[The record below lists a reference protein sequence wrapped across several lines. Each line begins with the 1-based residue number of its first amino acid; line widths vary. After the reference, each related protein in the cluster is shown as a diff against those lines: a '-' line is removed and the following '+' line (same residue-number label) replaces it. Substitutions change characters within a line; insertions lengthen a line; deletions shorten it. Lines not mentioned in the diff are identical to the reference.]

1 MKAQDIEE
9 IAQVADQAIT
19 NAIKTQFAESFS
31 KINKKRLFDFNLNL
45 IALFVAAIAIVITI
59 VLVGNSIKDN
69 DDKNAASNAA
79 DHSAMTEQ
87 LMAVDDSI
95 VVVDGKIAS
104 VVDDIADVKEQNA
117 TIIEQN
123 TAVAEKQEVLEKKA
137 NNIIAQNN
145 KIIKKA
151 NNLRE
156 LQEKANATQLGN
168 FQNCLIENKTLTPEA
183 AGKKCVDWLK

>member
-1 MKAQDIEE
+1 MKEE
-9 IAQVADQAIT
+9 QIKQVTESTEQAIVDV
-19 NAIKTQFAESFS
+19 TQHQLA
-31 KINKKRLFDFNLNL
+31 KNVNKLRKNHFDFNLNL
-45 IALFVAAIAIVITI
+45 IALFVAAIGIILTI

-69 DDKNAASNAA
+69 DDDNAASIGATQG
-79 DHSAMTEQ
+79 AMTEQ
-87 LMAVDDSI
+87 LMAIDDSI
-95 VVVDGKIAS
+95 VVVDGKVAS

-137 NNIIAQNN
+137 NSIIAQNN

-156 LQEKANATQLGN
+156 LQLKANATQLSN